1 MRTTPALDPNLMRV
15 PDDPGVLAGH
25 PVEATDPSPAEDAL
39 QVPWRIAALI
49 RFAVA
54 ATIAV
59 YVVAYQAPP
68 GVIAPTYV
76 LPIGL
81 AIAADL
87 AVLALL
93 QSLTRR
99 PPGLAMSAVY
109 LMADLA
115 SPIAMLYLFAFDP
128 RAHLFVL
135 LFVSM
140 AQGALVLQRKGALV
154 AWSICSF
161 AYVLLELRAEETSGV
176 AAIPLVVGL
185 RVGIM
190 FFIALLIAQ
199 LTSRFEKGAV
209 ARQRAERSLRYQAG
223 LLENVNDAVLATDID
238 MRITAWNA
246 AAEHTYGWTQG
257 EAIGRPMHEIL
268 RSRLISDGSD
278 AVGSLKASGD
288 FVAEFVQVHKDGH
301 PVYVE
306 AKAMPLLDDDGLTVG
321 YVTVNRDITERRRAV
336 EATTRAER
344 SEQAARAKDEF
355 LSRVSHELRTPL
367 NAVLGF
373 AQLLALDELGDDQR
387 QNVQEIMRGGQ
398 HLLTLIDDVLE
409 IARIESDHITIETAP
424 VRVQDTFEDAVHIVG
439 FLAADRNIEID
450 ATVQDLWVFADA
462 QRLKQVFINLLS
474 NAIKYNHPGGQVS
487 LAAAR
492 SEGGY
497 VRIDVSDTGPGIAPD
512 RIGRLFLPFER
523 LGAEQTDVQ
532 GTGLGLALSRNLV
545 EAMGGQIG
553 VDAEVGEGSDFW
565 ILLPEAEP
573 VAGELIDVGPAAEH
587 LTQAAHTIL
596 YVEDN
601 LSNLRLVESVLRRRA
616 DVRLIPAMQGGVGLE
631 LAAEHKPD
639 LILLDVHLPDIP
651 GDEVLGRLR
660 ADPRTADIPVVTISA
675 DATDAQQRRMLGA
688 GSIEFLAKPIDI
700 SRFLEIVDGLGGSAD

>member
-1 MRTTPALDPNLMRV
+1 MRTTSKLDANLMKV

-25 PVEATDPSPAEDAL
+25 PPVGVDRRTVEDTL
-39 QVPWRIAALI
+39 RLPWRIAALV

-59 YVVAYQAPP
+59 YVLAYQPPP
-68 GVIAPTYV
+68 GVTVPSYI

-81 AIAADL
+81 ALAADL
-87 AVLALL
+87 GVLAAI

-99 PPGLAMSAVY
+99 LPGRGMGAIY
-109 LMADLA
+109 LVADLA
-115 SPIAMLYLFAFDP
+115 SPIAMLHLFAFDP

-140 AQGALVLQRKGALV
+140 AQGALVLQRKGALI
-154 AWSICSF
+154 AWSISSL
-161 AYVLLELRAEETSGV
+161 AYVLVELRAEETSGI

-185 RVGIM
+185 RVAIM
-190 FFIALLIAQ
+190 FFVALLIAQ
-199 LTSRFEKGAV
+199 LTSRFEKGAA
-209 ARQRAERSLRYQAG
+209 ARERAEQSLRYQAG

-238 MRITAWNA
+238 MRITAWNM
-246 AAEHTYGWTQG
+246 AAEQTYGWAA
-257 EAIGRPMHEIL
+257 EEVIGRPMHEIL
-268 RSRLISDGSD
+268 RSRLITAGTDE
-278 AVGSLKASGD
+278 VGSLAVSGD
-288 FVAEFVQVHKDGH
+288 FVAEFVQMHKDGH

-306 AKAMPLLDDDGLTVG
+306 AKAMPLLDDAGLTIG
-321 YVTVNRDITERRRAV
+321 YVTVNRDITERRRAQ
-336 EATTRAER
+336 EATSRAER
-344 SEQAARAKDEF
+344 SEQASRAKDEF

-373 AQLLALDELGDDQR
+373 AQLLALDELGDEQR
-387 QNVQEIMRGGQ
+387 ANVQEIMRGGQ

-409 IARIESDHITIETAP
+409 IARIEGDHISIETAP
-424 VRVQDTFEDAVHIVG
+424 VRVQDVFEEAVHIVG
-439 FLAADRNIEID
+439 FLAADGHIEID
-450 ATVQDLWVFADA
+450 AAVEDLWVFADA

-474 NAIKYNHPGGQVS
+474 NAIKYNRQGGRVS
-487 LAAAR
+487 LAAGH
-492 SEGGY
+492 SDDGY
-497 VRIDVSDTGPGIAPD
+497 VRIDVTDTGPGIAPD
-512 RIGRLFLPFER
+512 RMDRLFLPFER

-532 GTGLGLALSRNLV
+532 GTGLGLALSRNLI

-553 VDAEVGEGSDFW
+553 VESQPGEGSDFW

-573 VAGELIDVGPAAEH
+573 AAGVLDEPGFVPGP
-587 LTQAAHTIL
+587 LTRPVHTIL

-616 DVRLIPAMQGGVGLE
+616 DVHLIPAMQGGVGLE
-631 LAAEHKPD
+631 LAAEHQPD

-651 GDEVLGRLR
+651 GDEVLRRLR
-660 ADPRTADIPVVTISA
+660 ADPKTAAIPVVTISA

-688 GSIEFLAKPIDI
+688 GSIEFLAKPINI
-700 SRFLEIVDGLGGSAD
+700 SRFLEIVDGLGD